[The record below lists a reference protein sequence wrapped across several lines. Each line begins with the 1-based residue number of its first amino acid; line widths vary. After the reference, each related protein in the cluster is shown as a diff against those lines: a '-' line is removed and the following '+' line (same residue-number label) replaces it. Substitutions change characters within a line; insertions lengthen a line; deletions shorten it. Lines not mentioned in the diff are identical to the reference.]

1 MKNVEKTI
9 TGNVD
14 PDILDYT
21 VGEDPVLDREL
32 VKWDAAG
39 TAAHVTMLSRMK
51 LPKGVPPVVTP
62 AEAAK
67 VRRELAA
74 VVGEFAAGKFEIRE
88 SDQDVHMAVE
98 RRLTETLGDLGK
110 KIHTGRSRNDQVAVD
125 VRLHIKDQLLSLEGE
140 VAQLAAS
147 LLTFGK
153 RHSLLPLVGRTHLQ
167 PAMPSSVGVWASG
180 HAEMLLDQVM
190 NLEAAYSINDLCPLG
205 SAAGYGV
212 PLPLNR
218 RLTSGLL
225 GFSRPLHNVFGASMA
240 RGEDE
245 AALLSSMAQ
254 LMVVLSRLAEDLI
267 IFSMPEFAYFRL
279 PREYCTGSSIMPQ
292 KYNPDV
298 LELVRSKAAIV
309 AGLQSAALMQLHAM
323 PGGYNRDLQ
332 DSKGLYM
339 KGLSIARTTLRIL
352 AKVVDGLAVD
362 EAKLRAGFI
371 PGVFATDA
379 ALRQVAAGVPWREAY
394 HDVRDHLER
403 LETEDADS
411 AVLAKRHLGATNGL
425 DWRMYAQRVSSLK
438 KDVAKRRRAFDAK
451 IAKLLGQS

>member
-1 MKNVEKTI
+1 MKNVEKTL
-9 TGNVD
+9 TGSVD

-39 TAAHVTMLSRMK
+39 TAAHVTMLSRMR
-51 LPKGVPPVVTP
+51 LPKGTPPIVTP

-74 VVGEFAAGKFEIRE
+74 VVDEFRTGKFEIRE

-125 VRLHIKDQLLSLEGE
+125 VRLHIKDQLLATEGE
-140 VAQLAAS
+140 VAALASS
-147 LLTFGK
+147 LLAFGK

-180 HAEMLLDQVM
+180 HAEMVLDQVV
-190 NLEAAYSINDLCPLG
+190 NLEAAYGINDLCPLG

-212 PLPLNR
+212 PLPLDR
-218 RLTSGLL
+218 QLTSGLL
-225 GFSRPLHNVFGASMA
+225 GFARPLHNVFGASMA

-245 AALLSSMAQ
+245 AALLSALAQ
-254 LMVVLSRLAEDLI
+254 LMVALSRLAEDLI

-309 AGLQSAALMQLHAM
+309 VGLQTAALTQLHAM

-339 KGLSIARTTLRIL
+339 KGISIARTTLRIL
-352 AKVVDGLAVD
+352 AKVVDGVSVD

-425 DWRMYAQRVSSLK
+425 DWRMYAQRVSALK
-438 KDVAKRRRAFDAK
+438 RDVAKRRRAFDAK
-451 IAKLLGQS
+451 ISALLG

>member
-14 PDILDYT
+14 PDVLDYT

-51 LPKGVPPVVTP
+51 LPKGTPPVVTP
-62 AEAAK
+62 AEAVK

-74 VVGEFAAGKFEIRE
+74 VVDEFRIGKFEIRE
-88 SDQDVHMAVE
+88 ADQDVHMAVE

-125 VRLHIKDQLLSLEGE
+125 VRLHIKDQLLATEGE
-140 VAQLAAS
+140 VAALASS
-147 LLTFGK
+147 LLSFGK
-153 RHSLLPLVGRTHLQ
+153 KHSLLPLVGRTHLQ

-180 HAEMLLDQVM
+180 HAEMILDQVT
-190 NLEAAYSINDLCPLG
+190 NLEAAYGINDLCPLG

-212 PLPLNR
+212 PLPLDRN
-218 RLTSGLL
+218 LTSSLL
-225 GFSRPLHNVFGASMA
+225 GFARPLHNVFGASMA

-245 AALLSSMAQ
+245 AALLSALAQ

-267 IFSMPEFAYFRL
+267 IFSMPEFAYFKL

-309 AGLQSAALMQLHAM
+309 VGLQTAALTQLHAM

-339 KGLSIARTTLRIL
+339 KGLSITRTTLRIL
-352 AKVVDGLAVD
+352 AKVVDGVSVD
-362 EAKLRAGFI
+362 EDKLRAGFI

-403 LETEDADS
+403 LESEDADS

-425 DWRMYAQRVSSLK
+425 DWRMYAQRVSAIK
-438 KDVAKRRRAFDAK
+438 KEVAKRRRGFDSK
-451 IAKLLGQS
+451 IAALLG